1 MRAKEVTVKYK
12 KQIIITVSV
21 ITLNLLFGFDTKFT
35 IINFIWIL
43 L

>member
-1 MRAKEVTVKYK
+1 MKETIIKYQ
-12 KQIIITVSV
+12 KQIIITISV
-21 ITLNLLFGFDTKFT
+21 ITLNILFGFDAKFT

>member
-1 MRAKEVTVKYK
+1 MRAKEVAVKYK

-21 ITLNLLFGFDTKFT
+21 IMLDLLFGFDPKFT

>member
-1 MRAKEVTVKYK
+1 MKENAMKYK

-21 ITLNLLFGFDTKFT
+21 ITLNLLFGFDPKFT

>member
-1 MRAKEVTVKYK
+1 MKEAIIKYK
-12 KQIIITVSV
+12 KQIIVTVSV
-21 ITLNLLFGFDTKFT
+21 ITLDILFGFDAKFT

>member
-21 ITLNLLFGFDTKFT
+21 ITLNLLFGFDAKFT